1 MEENIMNLKKILAG
15 VVAGAMAVSAM
26 AVGAFAEKIGASDPW
41 KNVLISNETLAE
53 AGITFNAGETLF
65 VTYEI
70 AVAIPEDQ
78 VNWSQVE
85 TTVNYDGA
93 KANDCI
99 NACQAFFD
107 NPDQAWAKTKV
118 NNVIEN
124 NQTFKYSMTI
134 HATDWFQVMIA
145 TNNEAAFDLKSITI
159 ANETKDIAVYA
170 DGKLAAPA
178 EPTPDDPKPEGLETV
193 LAVQD
198 NKTWATVKSEKVN
211 VAIGNEYTYSLTGL
225 DIEPSTLTV
234 MYIKDVAAMDL
245 PEGTDP
251 EASKI
256 DPVKVTF
263 TSVKING
270 KDITV
275 KEGMSTGLDKNGIF
289 DFALYNTWGTSYID
303 LPEENINTVE
313 ITIKVEAAEEPVES
327 SSSSEEPVESSS
339 SSEEPAESTSESSA
353 TEASVAEVTTGAG
366 TTAPADDKNQP
377 TGIALAVI
385 PAVVAAAGVIVAKKR
400 K

>member
-1 MEENIMNLKKILAG
+1 MEENIMNLKKILTG

-26 AVGAFAEKIGASDPW
+26 AVGAFAVNVEGAPKTLETAWGSQWCQFILDGATKEDYIGYT
-41 KNVLISNETLAE
+41 V
-53 AGITFNAGETLF
+53 TFNVKSECAYDADNNMVGKAYSSGQIDGKNIDL
-65 VTYEI
+65 VTIMAEEGKTEYTASFEI
-70 AVAIPEDQ
+70 TEENIDAI
-78 VNWSQVE
+78 
-85 TTVNYDGA
+85 
-93 KANDCI
+93 
-99 NACQAFFD
+99 
-107 NPDQAWAKTKV
+107 WA
-118 NNVIEN
+118 EESWG
-124 NQTFKYSMTI
+124 QR
-134 HATDWFQVMIA
+134 
-145 TNNEAAFDLKSITI
+145 AAFQFQC
-159 ANETKDIAVYA
+159 
-170 DGKLAAPA
+170 GHLAPIELVSVTA
-178 EPTPDDPKPEGLETV
+178 EKAEPDDPKPEGLETV
-193 LAVQD
+193 LVVQD

-313 ITIKVEAAEEPVES
+313 IAIKVEAAEIPEETT
-327 SSSSEEPVESSS
+327 SEETEAPET
-339 SSEEPAESTSESSA
+339 EASA
-353 TEASVAEVTTGAG
+353 TEASATEASATEVTTGAG